1 MAAPE
6 PGILQKAW
14 EATTGAVAKVGQKAS
29 ELGKDVL
36 GDNAVTNGD
45 KLSKVMGAPVVPDK
59 TILGG
64 RRYRKKTSKRHS
76 KKRKTLRRK
85 H

>member
-1 MAAPE
+1 MAAPPEE
-6 PGILQKAW
+6 PHWYSGITDTIAGLG
-14 EATTGAVAKVGQKAS
+14 EKVGD
-29 ELGKDVL
+29 LGKKVL

-59 TILGG
+59 TIVGG
-64 RRYRKKTSKRHS
+64 RRYRKKTAKRHS
-76 KKRKTLRRK
+76 KKRKTIRRR